1 MSKNKLKIIDFIELI
16 EIWETLF
23 RGELL
28 KNLDMANFLKNLR
41 SDLSPYSS
49 LNIQKFLQGLQ
60 DSLSKIE
67 KKRKNKEIKPEY
79 DFQLMDL
86 GQIKE
91 VLATNKLRKD
101 QLLLLGEKRFG
112 LPSGSYKKHRK
123 EDLVKVIESVIEN
136 DDTLKIIGE
145 QASQST

>member
-1 MSKNKLKIIDFIELI
+1 MSKKKLKIIDFIELI

-23 RGELL
+23 RGALL

-41 SDLSPYSS
+41 SDLFPYSS
-49 LNIQKFLQGLQ
+49 LYIQKFLQGLQ

-67 KKRKNKEIKPEY
+67 KKQKNKEIKPKY
-79 DFQLMDL
+79 DFQLMELD
-86 GQIKE
+86 QIKE
-91 VLATNKLRKD
+91 VLATNKLSKD

>member
-1 MSKNKLKIIDFIELI
+1 MSKKKLKIIDFIELI
-16 EIWETLF
+16 ETWETLF
-23 RGELL
+23 RGALL

-49 LNIQKFLQGLQ
+49 LYIQKFLQGLE

-67 KKRKNKEIKPEY
+67 KKRKNKEIKPQY

-86 GQIKE
+86 DQIRE
-91 VLATNKLRKD
+91 VLATNKLSKD

-123 EDLVKVIESVIEN
+123 EDFVKVIESVIEN